1 LRPTLPHAFV
11 NLAGVVPEA
20 RRALTAGIRAT
31 AAALGVRP
39 VVALTGAGSGIG
51 RALARDLGA
60 RGYALALADR
70 DAASLAETAAMIGD
84 RTKVTTQVVDVAQR
98 AAVETFAADVLREHH
113 RVDVLI
119 NNAGV
124 SIDGDV
130 TELSIEEIEWL
141 MNINFWG
148 TVYGVKAF
156 LPALQRSGD
165 ATIVNLSSVF
175 GLYAPP
181 GQSAYAASKFA
192 VRGFTESLR
201 EELRGT
207 GVHVVTVHPGGIKTN
222 IAKTARVAAAA
233 DPELSR
239 LRTEAFEGSF
249 LTQTPESAAATIVR
263 GILEHRDRVLIGAD
277 AVQLDVVTRLLGPV
291 APPLLSALAQRSMP
305 EVLRRNNVKAPAPS
319 VQAPSHERESS
330 TNGTVVTA

>member
-1 LRPTLPHAFV
+1 VL
-11 NLAGVVPEA
+11 
-20 RRALTAGIRAT
+20 
-31 AAALGVRP
+31 
-39 VVALTGAGSGIG
+39 
-51 RALARDLGA
+51 
-60 RGYALALADR
+60 
-70 DAASLAETAAMIGD
+70 
-84 RTKVTTQVVDVAQR
+84 DVAQR
-98 AAVETFAADVLREHH
+98 TAVEAFAADVLREHR

-124 SIDGDV
+124 SIGGDV
-130 TELSIEEIEWL
+130 AELSIEEIEWL

-207 GVHVVTVHPGGIKTN
+207 GVHVITVHPGGIKTN

-239 LRTEAFEGSF
+239 LRTEAFEANM

-263 GILEHRDRVLIGAD
+263 GILERRDRVLIGAD
-277 AVQLDVVTRLLGPV
+277 AVQLDVVTRLFGPA
-291 APPLLSALAQRSMP
+291 APRLLSALAQRTMP
-305 EVLRRNNVKAPAPS
+305 EVLRRNNAKAPAPQ
-319 VQAPSHERESS
+319 VRTPSHERDAELESS
-330 TNGTVVTA
+330 PNGSAVTA